1 MVVFY
6 IVLAI
11 VVIIAITLFFMSVRV
26 VKQYERGVVLRFG
39 RYIGTREP
47 GLRFI
52 IPIVDRMTRAWH
64 DVVEHAAQRR
74 LTLRLAATCM
84 AVERVFRA
92 HELRGLYP

>member
-11 VVIIAITLFFMSVRV
+11 VVVIAIILFIASIRV

-52 IPIVDRMTRAWH
+52 IPSST
-64 DVVEHAAQRR
+64 
-74 LTLRLAATCM
+74 
-84 AVERVFRA
+84 
-92 HELRGLYP
+92 G